1 MPDFKWLEDVMPQN
15 EKWSEFSRKL
25 VEVGGL
31 VKDVIEIGKYFLC
44 LFILK
49 WAPLRFMC
57 INALVL
63 FILFEILLFIY
74 LF

>member
-31 VKDVIEIGKYFLC
+31 VKDVIEIGKHFLC
-44 LFILK
+44 LIIFK